1 MKNKVFYNF
10 VINKDLWYAIGYY
23 NRYGL
28 YNKYDNTIVD
38 ISLEEVKKLAD
49 DTIKWIESQIK
60 NVYVIDPEAGAPEEW
75 VTLYYMTLSYMYDY
89 YDKCPIKKKLSESNL
104 EELKDACYKTVD
116 WLKKLASDIR
126 ETTDNDLKYI

>member
-23 NRYGL
+23 NRYCL

-60 NVYVIDPEAGAPEEW
+60 NIYPINPEEGAPKSW
-75 VTLYYMTLSYMYDY
+75 MVLYYMTLSYMYDY
-89 YDKCPIKKKLSESNL
+89 YDECPIKKKLFDSTL
-104 EELKDACYKTVD
+104 DELKDACQKTVN
-116 WLKKLASDIR
+116 WLKNLASKIR
-126 ETTDNDLKYI
+126 ETTDNDLKNI

>member
-10 VINKDLWYAIGYY
+10 VINEDLWYAIGYY

-28 YNKYDNTIVD
+28 HNKYDNTIVD

-60 NVYVIDPEAGAPEEW
+60 NVYVIDPEEGAPEEW

-89 YDKCPIKKKLSESNL
+89 YDECPIKKKLSESNL
-104 EELKDACYKTVD
+104 EELKDACHKTVD

>member
-38 ISLEEVKKLAD
+38 ISLEEVKKLAN
-49 DTIKWIESQIK
+49 DTIIWIESQIQ
-60 NVYVIDPEAGAPEEW
+60 NVYLINP
-75 VTLYYMTLSYMYDY
+75 
-89 YDKCPIKKKLSESNL
+89 
-104 EELKDACYKTVD
+104 
-116 WLKKLASDIR
+116 
-126 ETTDNDLKYI
+126 